1 MIRLDTSPTP
11 PSPMGSAKGPSV
23 HLRVDRLT
31 YGGHDLFRDLAIDF
45 PGGAWS
51 CILGPSGVGKSTL
64 LRLAAGLETGGEV
77 GPNTSAT
84 LPGGASLAGHFAH
97 MAQSDA
103 LLPWLSVLD
112 NCLIGHRLRGKIS
125 AGARKRALSLLDDVG
140 LLNRAKDRPGTLS
153 GGMRQRVALV
163 RTLVED
169 RPVVLMDEPF
179 SALDP
184 PTRLRLGDLAARLL
198 AGRTVLLVTH
208 DPLEALRLGHRV
220 LVLGGR
226 PACPGDPMIPEGP
239 PPRAVDAPTVIA
251 HHAPLLTRLSQA
263 LELEDLSPESGKE
276 TPA

>member
-1 MIRLDTSPTP
+1 
-11 PSPMGSAKGPSV
+11 
-23 HLRVDRLT
+23 
-31 YGGHDLFRDLAIDF
+31 
-45 PGGAWS
+45 
-51 CILGPSGVGKSTL
+51 
-64 LRLAAGLETGGEV
+64 
-77 GPNTSAT
+77 
-84 LPGGASLAGHFAH
+84 

-112 NCLIGHRLRGKIS
+112 NCLIGYRLRGKIPKV
-125 AGARKRALSLLDDVG
+125 ARDRALSLLEDVG
-140 LLNRAKDRPGTLS
+140 LVRRAKDRPGTLS

-226 PACPGDPMIPEGP
+226 PARPGEPMIPEGP
-239 PPRAVDAPTVIA
+239 PPRAVDAPTVLA

-263 LELEDLSPESGKE
+263 LDSEDGSEDEME
-276 TPA
+276 TPP

>member
-1 MIRLDTSPTP
+1 MI
-11 PSPMGSAKGPSV
+11 SASLHRSGPSV
-23 HLRVDRLT
+23 HLRVDQLT
-31 YGGHDLFRDLAIDF
+31 YGGHALFRDLEVDF
-45 PGGAWS
+45 PGGEWT

-64 LRLAAGLETGGEV
+64 LRLAAGLDTGGEA
-77 GPNTSAT
+77 GPNTRAT
-84 LPGGASLAGHFAH
+84 LPDGAPLGGHFAH
-97 MAQSDA
+97 MAQRDA

-112 NCLIGHRLRGKIS
+112 NCLIGHRLRGCPTPE
-125 AGARKRALSLLDDVG
+125 ARDRALALLAEVG
-140 LLNRAKDRPGTLS
+140 LERRAKDRPGALS

-226 PACPGDPMIPEGP
+226 PARPGAPMAPEGP
-239 PPRAVDAPTVIA
+239 PPRAVDAPTVVA
-251 HHAPLLTRLSQA
+251 HHAPLLKRLAEA
-263 LELEDLSPESGKE
+263 LEEEAPR
-276 TPA
+276 